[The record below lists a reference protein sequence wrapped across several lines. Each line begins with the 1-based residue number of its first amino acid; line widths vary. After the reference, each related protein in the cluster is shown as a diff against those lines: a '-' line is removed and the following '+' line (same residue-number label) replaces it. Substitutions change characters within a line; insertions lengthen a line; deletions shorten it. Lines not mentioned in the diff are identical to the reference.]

1 MVGLD
6 PTIHAFF
13 LFQYRPTKKTWM
25 AACAAMTG
33 RLAETA
39 FTR

>member
-1 MVGLD
+1 MAGLD
-6 PTIHAFF
+6 PTIHVFF
-13 LFQYRPTKKTWM
+13 LLRYRPTNKTWI
-25 AACAAMTG
+25 AARAAMTG